1 MPASKGGIFKVLR
14 FYCTAQRLCIS
25 LLGAIVPKDR
35 VKKLGI
41 GQVIRS
47 ACGIE
52 QLYRTN
58 TRRGAFDNWPVRQSI
73 LVLGLLAYVSLIIM
87 IRIAGKRTL
96 SQMRE
101 FDFIVSVALGSTLA
115 TVLLRNDVSLA
126 DGVVAIGILISLQY
140 LLAYLSLRS
149 TKFSKLISA
158 EPTLLFYKGN
168 FLHTALKKER
178 ITENEIRSILR
189 SNGINSFE
197 HVEAVVMET
206 NGEFSVVEQGGLPQR
221 DSSLANVKRI
231 V

>member
-1 MPASKGGIFKVLR
+1 
-14 FYCTAQRLCIS
+14 
-25 LLGAIVPKDR
+25 
-35 VKKLGI
+35 
-41 GQVIRS
+41 
-47 ACGIE
+47 
-52 QLYRTN
+52 
-58 TRRGAFDNWPVRQSI
+58 
-73 LVLGLLAYVSLIIM
+73 M

-115 TVLLRNDVSLA
+115 TVLLSNDVSLA

-140 LLAYLSLRS
+140 LLAYLSVRS

-158 EPTLLFYKGN
+158 EPTLVFYKGN